1 MSLGNVIAFL
11 GAIATFLFGMNTLTS
26 GLEKLSSGR
35 LEGLLERLTSN
46 IFMSV
51 LVGALVTGLIHSSAA
66 TTVMCV
72 GFVNAGVM
80 KLEQAVGIIMGAN
93 IGTTVTAQILRLG
106 DISSDNIFLMLLTP
120 EYFGPLMAVIGILF
134 FLFFNGGKKKTFG
147 QFCIGLGLL
156 FIGMKTMETSV
167 APLQDVPEFANLFTA
182 FSNPALGILAG
193 ALVTALLQSSTA
205 SVGLLQAMT
214 TTGVITFNVAVPIIM
229 GQNIG
234 TCITTV
240 ASSIG
245 ASRNAKRTAML
256 HLFFNVIGTAVF
268 MIATYGVYFVFS
280 AIGRDLSFW
289 THVMS
294 RGDIAT
300 FHTFF
305 NFASTILLLPFN
317 KLLVRLVVKVIP
329 GDARKEEF
337 SLLDQRFLSTPAIA
351 LDKARETVVQMGQAA
366 QQNYHTA
373 TDLLIHYDE
382 RKLEQLHEI
391 ESTLDHM
398 EVSLD
403 NYLVHLTDR
412 ALSDEESQMVSELLH
427 SLSDYERIGD
437 YAVNISECAT
447 ALHER
452 GISFSS
458 AAQKELLTLTNAVG
472 EVIDNTVTCYAEH
485 SHEIAIKVEPL
496 EEVVDLICDEL
507 RNRHVERLKAG
518 SCTVELGTQF
528 LELLFNLE
536 RISDHCSNLAFRV
549 VRVLSAKNV
558 NIEDSHS
565 YLKRLHAGGS
575 ESFNRMFAQYKEQ
588 YFTPIESEQ

>member
-1 MSLGNVIAFL
+1 
-11 GAIATFLFGMNTLTS
+11 
-26 GLEKLSSGR
+26 
-35 LEGLLERLTSN
+35 
-46 IFMSV
+46 
-51 LVGALVTGLIHSSAA
+51 
-66 TTVMCV
+66 
-72 GFVNAGVM
+72 
-80 KLEQAVGIIMGAN
+80 
-93 IGTTVTAQILRLG
+93 
-106 DISSDNIFLMLLTP
+106 
-120 EYFGPLMAVIGILF
+120 
-134 FLFFNGGKKKTFG
+134 
-147 QFCIGLGLL
+147 
-156 FIGMKTMETSV
+156 
-167 APLQDVPEFANLFTA
+167 
-182 FSNPALGILAG
+182 
-193 ALVTALLQSSTA
+193 
-205 SVGLLQAMT
+205 
-214 TTGVITFNVAVPIIM
+214 
-229 GQNIG
+229 
-234 TCITTV
+234 
-240 ASSIG
+240 
-245 ASRNAKRTAML
+245 
-256 HLFFNVIGTAVF
+256 
-268 MIATYGVYFVFS
+268 
-280 AIGRDLSFW
+280 
-289 THVMS
+289 MS

-458 AAQKELLTLTNAVG
+458 AAQRNCLL
-472 EVIDNTVTCYAEH
+472 
-485 SHEIAIKVEPL
+485 
-496 EEVVDLICDEL
+496 
-507 RNRHVERLKAG
+507 
-518 SCTVELGTQF
+518 
-528 LELLFNLE
+528 
-536 RISDHCSNLAFRV
+536 
-549 VRVLSAKNV
+549 
-558 NIEDSHS
+558 
-565 YLKRLHAGGS
+565 
-575 ESFNRMFAQYKEQ
+575 
-588 YFTPIESEQ
+588 